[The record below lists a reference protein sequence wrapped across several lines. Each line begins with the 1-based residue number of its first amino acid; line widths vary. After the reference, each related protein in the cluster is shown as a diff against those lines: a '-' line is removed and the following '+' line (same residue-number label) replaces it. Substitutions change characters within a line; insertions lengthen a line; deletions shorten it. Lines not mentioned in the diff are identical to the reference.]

1 MLPVKAHPRDPW
13 QTPASVLPDS
23 CIVKDGGEL
32 LPPSRSREAAL
43 MQGGKYA
50 DQVIWQRVDEHEML
64 IGDGMIELESI

>member
-32 LPPSRSREAAL
+32 LPPSRS
-43 MQGGKYA
+43 